1 MDKLSFELEYK
12 NETNYTDNKY
22 RSVFETICSRSNE
35 MVEVDVEEEFL
46 AGRLIEIERP
56 AFPSWKEDSA
66 DIDNYFGDI
75 VQFFNT
81 VKEDNTGDGAIGR
94 DQLERWLTV
103 KSCKINDTN
112 SYLMAPC
119 HPVVRLID
127 KDRARL
133 ERKYNESIEKDG
145 SDISKAIKK
154 SVLRDY
160 LRRMENFYVYGTGRV
175 YLSKR
180 ADGCRRAIPWDDVGT
195 LTSLSSL
202 RLLEKIQSWV
212 RRNFKEESGQDS
224 EVRIAYIG
232 TIDDPEKLQEYCN
245 TIPLTINEKNVNV
258 KVSLTQLTRMPQSG
272 KYVFR
277 RSDCVQEGKRIFD
290 LSSLADMK
298 ELFGKFNIVLFMDES
313 YFYKQGQKRK
323 DLSEERIAEYVQWCQ
338 KELEWELN
346 TRKLTEDKA
355 ESRKSY
361 LYREI
366 YNKAGLWMNGYGGDE
381 TARLGFDKDLFG
393 TIEQAAENADC
404 DIYLYISLGE
414 TVGNVK
420 LANRSVCNDERYA
433 GKKLLVYQMDNQS
446 HGEADVDSLVKTMLQ
461 ENDILADIDLWKL
474 VKSIGS
480 EFGDYFFMLWGAQQG
495 EICRGIDVLRHS
507 YLLVSVADSSEQK
520 PELQFSLY
528 LPHGFQQ
535 AESEFL
541 SEFVT
546 SYLAMCS
553 GDNDSDI
560 SYIKNYLYDLL
571 VNSVR
576 SRANTVEGIFYAY
589 LMERKC
595 VTIKDKIGVVYEK
608 ANGNDSIRYQARRA
622 VYSAIRELD
631 QIVIRDMEKRWD
643 TLNYE
648 FRYLYCR
655 DIEEDTFRMLV
666 DKVNR
671 YCKKAGYTDSKL
683 YLLTGSERDRYGK

>member
-1 MDKLSFELEYK
+1 MDKLKFQLEYQD
-12 NETNYTDNKY
+12 EMNYIDDEY
-22 RSVFETICSRSNE
+22 RSVFETICSRSNKII
-35 MVEVDVEEEFL
+35 EVDTEEDFL

-56 AFPSWKEDSA
+56 AFPSWKEDST
-66 DIDNYFGDI
+66 DIDCYFGDI

-81 VKEDNTGDGAIGR
+81 VKEDNNGDGVIGR

-103 KSCKINDTN
+103 RSCKINDTN
-112 SYLMAPC
+112 RYLMAPC
-119 HPVVRLID
+119 HPVVWLID
-127 KDRARL
+127 EDRARL
-133 ERKYNESIEKDG
+133 ERKYNESIENDR
-145 SDISKAIKK
+145 SDISRAIKK

-160 LRRMENFYVYGTGRV
+160 LRRMESFYVYGTGRV

-212 RRNFKEESGQDS
+212 RRNFNEESGQDL

-232 TIDDPEKLQEYCN
+232 TIDDPEKLQEYYRE
-245 TIPLTINEKNVNV
+245 TPLTINGKGVNV
-258 KVSLTQLTRMPQSG
+258 KVTLTQLTRMPQSG
-272 KYVFR
+272 KFVFR
-277 RSDCVQEGKRIFD
+277 RKDHVQEGKRIFD

-313 YFYKQGQKRK
+313 YFYKQGQTRK
-323 DLSEERIAEYVQWCQ
+323 NLSEERIAEYVQWCQ

-346 TRKLTEDKA
+346 TRKLTDDKA

-393 TIEQAAENADC
+393 AIEQAAGNADC

-420 LANRSVCNDERYA
+420 LVNRSVCNDERYA
-433 GKKLLVYQMDNQS
+433 GKKLLVYQMDSQS
-446 HGEADVDSLVKTMLQ
+446 YDEADVDSLVKTMLQ
-461 ENDILADIDLWKL
+461 ESDILADIDLWKL

-480 EFGDYFFMLWGAQQG
+480 EFGEYFFMLWGAQQG
-495 EICRGIDVLRHS
+495 EICSRIDVLRHS

-528 LPHGFQQ
+528 LPHGFPQ

-541 SEFVT
+541 FEFVT
-546 SYLAMCS
+546 SYLAMCC

-560 SYIKNYLYDLL
+560 SYIKDYLYDLL

-595 VTIKDKIGVVYEK
+595 VAIKEEIGRVSEK
-608 ANGNDSIRYQARRA
+608 ADGNDSIRYQARRT
-622 VYSAIRELD
+622 VYSAVKELD
-631 QIVIRDMEKRWD
+631 HIVIRDMEKRWD
-643 TLNYE
+643 TLKHE

-655 DIEEDTFRMLV
+655 DIEEDTFKMLV

-671 YCKKAGYTDSKL
+671 YCVR
-683 YLLTGSERDRYGK
+683 SEEHTSELQSP